1 MLATILK
8 SKTATKT
15 TLAIIETFAKM
26 KKLSRNI
33 KELSVTKDE
42 VKKDGLLKKSGEI
55 IAEILEDDMKVSD
68 TETFIEV
75 NFAVLKFRHTIK
87 KKKN

>member
-42 VKKDGLLKKSGEI
+42 VKKDGLLKRVEK
-55 IAEILEDDMKVSD
+55 
-68 TETFIEV
+68 
-75 NFAVLKFRHTIK
+75 
-87 KKKN
+87 